1 MKNLMKR
8 VGLISGV
15 LIAGFSGVS
24 SAQAGNIKLLS
35 GQGNF
40 TPVIFSGSGGAG
52 VNLKI
57 RSDNFGGTGGGTGDS
72 TTAGANAIYAGGSCL
87 NIPTNTPGYTGQCGY
102 FDFFPTSN
110 LNPATAPITS
120 ISGANFFV
128 ANPPTSTTST
138 VNTPPINSNSGLGLI
153 QLVSISGEPPTAFND
168 IQGQQ
173 GLIKDFK
180 LPYLGTQNNF
190 NPNLN
195 IPITRLLDFGR
206 DKIGDIDTANTFDA
220 TKLTNV
226 TFRPTNNGASSEA
239 SFQFEGFWNVLENGA
254 IVQAAGIVV
263 LSQGISAPIN
273 TVITQAQG
281 NNGFTSGYSG
291 QTQLTSIPEPN
302 ALVGLAVFAGAGT
315 LLNRKRKS
323 K

>member
-1 MKNLMKR
+1 MKTLMKR

-24 SAQAGNIKLLS
+24 SAQAGNIKILS

-40 TPVIFSGSGGAG
+40 TPVVFSGAGGAG

-57 RSDNFGGTGGGTGDS
+57 RNDAFGGTGGGTGDS
-72 TTAGANAIYAGGSCL
+72 TTTGVNAIYAGTCAGQ
-87 NIPTNTPGYTGQCGY
+87 TQCGY
-102 FDFFPTSN
+102 FDFFPTTNVNTSVPFDFSPKGGN
-110 LNPATAPITS
+110 IFPSAPATITQ
-120 ISGANFFV
+120 
-128 ANPPTSTTST
+128 
-138 VNTPPINSNSGLGLI
+138 NSGLGLV
-153 QLVSISGEPPTAFND
+153 QLVSTSGEPPTAFEG
-168 IQGQQ
+168 IEGQE
-173 GLIKDFK
+173 GLIKDFE
-180 LPYLGTQNNF
+180 LPFLGPQNNF

-195 IPITRLLDFGR
+195 VPITRLLDFGR
-206 DKIGDIDTANTFDA
+206 NKIGDIDTANTFDA
-220 TKLTNV
+220 TKLTNI
-226 TFRPTNNGASSEA
+226 TFRPSGDGASTEA
-239 SFQFEGFWNVLENGA
+239 SFQFEGFWNVLENDA
-254 IVQAAGIVV
+254 IVRAAGIVV

-273 TVITQAQG
+273 TVLNQANG
-281 NNGFTSGYSG
+281 PNGFRTGYSG